1 MNGPRIHQATP
12 QDADRLVN
20 VYRSAYRE
28 NRELGFPAKAETATV
43 DDIREWLNDGRLY
56 VAEIDQSVI
65 AAVRIEE
72 TTPERLKISRLG
84 VHDDWQGNGVGSA
97 LLDHVEELA
106 LSEGYETVWLTT
118 PGDHPFLPTVYRE
131 RGYTKTGDYP
141 LEYREYDEI
150 VMERRLNDF

>member
-1 MNGPRIHQATP
+1 MNGPRIRQATP
-12 QDADRLVN
+12 QDANRLVD

-43 DDIREWLNDGRLY
+43 GDIHDWLDDGRIY
-56 VAEIDQSVI
+56 VAEINQTVI
-65 AAVRIEE
+65 GAVRIEE
-72 TTPERLKISRLG
+72 TAPERLKISRLG
-84 VHDDWQGNGVGSA
+84 VHDDWHGNGIGSA

-106 LSEGYETVWLTT
+106 RTDGYETVWLTT
-118 PGDHPFLPTVYRE
+118 PGEHPFLPTLYRD

-150 VMERRLNDF
+150 VMVKRLGDF